1 MNKPREK
8 ETNKKPDSSG
18 CYTQTMNHGTLH
30 QKPMMQCMVVNTTL
44 KKKTGKI
51 TAQCFPLHQ

>member
-30 QKPMMQCMVVNTTL
+30 QKPMMQCMVINIIIIKKELTIKVTL
-44 KKKTGKI
+44 
-51 TAQCFPLHQ
+51 F